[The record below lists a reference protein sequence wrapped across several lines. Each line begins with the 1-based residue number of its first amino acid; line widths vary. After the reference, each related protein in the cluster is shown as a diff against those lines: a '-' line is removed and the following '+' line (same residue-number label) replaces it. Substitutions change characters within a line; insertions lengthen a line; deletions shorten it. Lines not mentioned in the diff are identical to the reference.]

1 MVSLPPH
8 LQARPASRNEPS
20 PADKAVD
27 DLLARRPAPHAGV
40 ATYTRR
46 DPRHAELA
54 LVRFH
59 ARVAGKSLEQLLA
72 SYTGRGSLLDL
83 LV

>member
-8 LQARPASRNEPS
+8 LQARPAARRESS
-20 PADKAVD
+20 TVDKAID
-27 DLLARRPAPHAGV
+27 DLLARRPAPR
-40 ATYTRR
+40 ATAEASREN
-46 DPRHAELA
+46 PRSIELA
-54 LVRFH
+54 LARFH
-59 ARVAGKSLEQLLA
+59 ARTAGKSLEQLLA

>member
-8 LQARPASRNEPS
+8 LQARPARREPS
-20 PADKAVD
+20 PADRAID
-27 DLLARRPAPHAGV
+27 DLLARRPAPLAPAV
-40 ATYTRR
+40 ASTRQNPR
-46 DPRHAELA
+46 DIELA
-54 LVRFH
+54 LARFR

-72 SYTGRGSLLDL
+72 TYTGRGSLLDL